1 MWLYG
6 LHIVLKVWQHVNA
19 GSDRIEDGLARQVIA
34 QTVPP
39 VQDTYLLATQQE
51 VTLAAELAAH
61 MASSAAKEGADRPSG
76 STVQESDGHSGHPTG
91 ATGLTRRRI
100 FCHR

>member
-1 MWLYG
+1 MHGHSWSTCC
-6 LHIVLKVWQHVNA
+6 NA
-19 GSDRIEDGLARQVIA
+19 LSCVSGNYARLS
-34 QTVPP
+34 TLSCM
-39 VQDTYLLATQQE
+39 QDTYLLATQQE

-61 MASSAAKEGADRPSG
+61 MASSASPENGHDSHSSSAAEGSG
-76 STVQESDGHSGHPTG
+76 IPTG